1 MTKTYSQ
8 DSKNL
13 NTFARH
19 DLKWCVLDFTK
30 QIIDLEGVSET
41 CLLKLRCYEAIVPDI
56 IFKFLKYLFT

>member
-41 CLLKLRCYEAIVPDI
+41 CLLKLHCYEDDI